1 MIVPISAYILFIFLG
16 IAAIFD
22 LFLRRVP
29 NYWTGI
35 GAGIGMAAP
44 WLTSYGVSMT
54 SAYLGGVLA
63 FSFFLVPYVFGWMG
77 AGDVKLFGAS
87 GLFIGME
94 RVIAA
99 ALYIAIAGGV
109 LAVIFL
115 SIRILR
121 FIQKRNLGEAK
132 HWHDRDLPYAVAI
145 FGGTVALLF
154 KEISQ

>member
-87 GLFIGME
+87 GLFIGVE
-94 RVIAA
+94 RVVAA
-99 ALYIAIAGGV
+99 ALYIALAGGL
-109 LAVIFL
+109 LAVIYLSVRLFHIFL
-115 SIRILR
+115 M
-121 FIQKRNLGEAK
+121 RNQGQRSG
-132 HWHDRDLPYAVAI
+132 WHDRDLPYAVAI
-145 FGGTVALLF
+145 FGGTITMLL